1 MTKKWRLVR
10 ADTDIAD
17 WYGGYIPA
25 LLRACAEGKI
35 PDTMAFFTINKPSVF
50 IQRYCDV
57 LRDINYEACVKHKIK
72 ITRSIGA
79 GGGVMYNEPGT
90 EPAVILIW
98 NKDKN
103 PDIPVQPDLVMMK
116 FLGTGADIISETFK
130 VPVRFRPL
138 NDIECWDPARKVWRK
153 MAGTGSSGL
162 FGAVGTGWV
171 PHSIKTSD
179 LIDEILVV
187 PAEKFSDKALKDVKS
202 RNWTFEEAGV
212 FPKGLNEI
220 DRVRDAWFDIT
231 LKTLKK
237 TFDVEVEEGEW
248 TDAEKQYFKDFTT
261 QFHSEP
267 WIFARSAEKKYEEI
281 PPGTSLGKAFV
292 KVPAGPLIRAYI
304 LREGDK
310 IKDMMFTGTMHMTPS
325 DGLEKLEKELIGMKI
340 DESAITAKVSEWF
353 GTGVQIG
360 MLEPS
365 KLVGVIMEACKLSY
379 KR

>member
-1 MTKKWRLVR
+1 
-10 ADTDIAD
+10 
-17 WYGGYIPA
+17 
-25 LLRACAEGKI
+25 
-35 PDTMAFFTINKPSVF
+35 
-50 IQRYCDV
+50 
-57 LRDINYEACVKHKIK
+57 
-72 ITRSIGA
+72 
-79 GGGVMYNEPGT
+79 
-90 EPAVILIW
+90 
-98 NKDKN
+98 
-103 PDIPVQPDLVMMK
+103 
-116 FLGTGADIISETFK
+116 
-130 VPVRFRPL
+130 
-138 NDIECWDPARKVWRK
+138 
-153 MAGTGSSGL
+153 
-162 FGAVGTGWV
+162 
-171 PHSIKTSD
+171 
-179 LIDEILVV
+179 
-187 PAEKFSDKALKDVKS
+187 
-202 RNWTFEEAGV
+202 FEEAGV

-340 DESAITAKVSEWF
+340 DESAIKAKVSEWF